1 MFSGAASS
9 FAVRRKERT
18 EGRSDGG
25 KERRRKV
32 LRRI

>member
-9 FAVRRKERT
+9 FAAKKERT